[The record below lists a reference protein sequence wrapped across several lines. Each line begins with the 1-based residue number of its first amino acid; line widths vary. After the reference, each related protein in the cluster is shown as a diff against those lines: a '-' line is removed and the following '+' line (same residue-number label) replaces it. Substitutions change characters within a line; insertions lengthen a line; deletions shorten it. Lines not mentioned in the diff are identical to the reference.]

1 MAKRDDMNILIQNE
15 VEMQKVLADLSLD
28 IKNLTSQLSKLVE
41 LFKEASKTL
50 NDEKI
55 SNDIEKEDMK
65 NIGAKM
71 DALVDQNKT
80 IAKGLLLME
89 SAMRDNA
96 EKKREFSF

>member
-65 NIGAKM
+65 NIGTKVET
-71 DALVDQNKT
+71 LVDQNKT

-89 SAMRDNA
+89 SAMRENL
-96 EKKREFSF
+96 ERKRDISS